1 MKRIAILSYNHNK
14 YSETFIANMVKRLP
28 CDTHY
33 LYGGD
38 LPMFYGND
46 EPFLKED
53 AKSKLGYAFKEWL
66 SGKDRRTQHLEKV
79 ERYLLDNR
87 IEAVIANY
95 AITAFPMMEICSKHK
110 IPLIVHFHGWT
121 AYRQSL
127 INANLE
133 NYARMFQIASAVIG
147 VSQDM
152 IAQLKMLGADAKKLH
167 LITYGPDPDIF
178 KYRDCSTN
186 ANIFLAAGRFC
197 DTKNPHLTILAF
209 QKVLKS
215 VPDAKLI
222 MAGGDEN
229 LLNVCINL
237 SHALSLTDKI
247 DFCGV
252 LTAEQ
257 IYQRM
262 IKSLAFVQHS
272 ATTIDGEKE
281 GTPVA
286 IIEAGAS
293 GLPVIATRHGGIK
306 DVVPDEETG
315 LLSDEYDIDTMAA
328 NMVRIANDR
337 TLAKRLGLAASERV
351 NKHFTM
357 KQYID
362 KLNEVIEMVVKK

>member
-1 MKRIAILSYNHNK
+1 
-14 YSETFIANMVKRLP
+14 
-28 CDTHY
+28 
-33 LYGGD
+33 
-38 LPMFYGND
+38 
-46 EPFLKED
+46 
-53 AKSKLGYAFKEWL
+53 
-66 SGKDRRTQHLEKV
+66 
-79 ERYLLDNR
+79 
-87 IEAVIANY
+87 
-95 AITAFPMMEICSKHK
+95 
-110 IPLIVHFHGWT
+110 
-121 AYRQSL
+121 
-127 INANLE
+127 
-133 NYARMFQIASAVIG
+133 MFQIASAVIG

-167 LITYGPDPDIF
+167 LITYGPDPDSF